1 MSQIDSALVM
11 FSRLDECL
19 HVQTIKVRQ
28 IALKQAEINQLVE
41 LRSGL
46 RMIISS
52 QDQMIVNNDSI
63 DSIQKRLI
71 RSKDKEI
78 KRQKRQKI
86 IIGIVGVVLIILI

>member
-19 HVQTIKVRQ
+19 HVQTIKVVQ
-28 IALKQAEINQLVE
+28 IALKQAEINELVE
-41 LRSGL
+41 LRTALETIISNQD
-46 RMIISS
+46 RMIINS
-52 QDQMIVNNDSI
+52 DSI
-63 DSIQKRLI
+63 DLVQRRII